1 MNTVPI
7 KKLLIFLVILL
18 GGVGIF
24 FVCMIGEPSEPET
37 TQETKETT
45 IVRLPEFLTVE
56 PSTALES
63 WRQEVAE
70 MREFYLNGTENEPFL
85 RYYDRI
91 YYDACAALKKVG
103 VTEKIANVML
113 QQMGED
119 PENPQLPRVSLL
131 LAQLDFE
138 ADDVTS
144 LTLFENECIVM
155 GIKREKIDRII
166 EIADRIRTARKNGDE
181 AALNSLK
188 SEEKLSYTYSYEGRL
203 YNVYE
208 LLAVDLETLGGMW
221 KYGGLSVFLELQG
234 QSIRRYTKNMWMY
247 NAWGT
252 LIDKI
257 RELDSGYQTYLNG
270 INEVSYLSWSSSK
283 YLYTPR
289 GFSFTELGLNESDVE
304 IAYGYGDHAY
314 KETRWMTF
322 VPWMISEYNV
332 SRESFIRADTQKA
345 YSEEELDFLYRMVDL
360 IRQGDLSALL
370 RFLAEDNVFVYE
382 GEVYTIGSLSGL
394 SSDELLEMVRQGG
407 LKEFLEERSKW
418 ESQDPKS
425 ACYGVFS
432 DFLKKIEQLESAAS
446 F

>member
-70 MREFYLNGTENEPFL
+70 WREIYLNGTEKEPFL

-166 EIADRIRTARKNGDE
+166 EIADRIRTARKNGDD

-208 LLAVDLETLGGMW
+208 LLAVDSETLGGMW
-221 KYGGLSVFLELQG
+221 RYGGLKSFLKEQE
-234 QSIRRYTKNMWMY
+234 QSIYQYTQKMWMY

-257 RELDSGYQTYLNG
+257 RELDSGYQTYLDG
-270 INEVSYLSWSSSK
+270 LKSVFHQK
-283 YLYTPR
+283 YNPPHLK
-289 GFSFTELGLNESDVE
+289 GFRFTDLGLYDVE
-304 IAYGYGDHAY
+304 YAYEVYLLSGGD
-314 KETRWMTF
+314 KRITIL
-322 VPWMISEYNV
+322 PWIIIEYNV
-332 SRESFIRADTQKA
+332 SRESFIRADIYQE
-345 YSEEELDFLYRMVDL
+345 YSEEDLDWLYQVVDL
-360 IRQGDLSALL
+360 IRQGDFSTMLELVTTDYA
-370 RFLAEDNVFVYE
+370 FVYE
-382 GEVYTIGSLSGL
+382 DEVYTIGSLSGL
-394 SSDELLEMVRQGG
+394 ASDELLEMVRQGG

-418 ESQDPKS
+418 ESQDPKG
-425 ACYGVFS
+425 AFYGVFS